1 MIAPDRSLEL
11 ELLREGER
19 GVRRRGK
26 EGAGGKGVSGP
37 GWTAESRRKLS
48 APEVKGSLS
57 LM

>member
-1 MIAPDRSLEL
+1 MIAPERSLEL

-37 GWTAESRRKLS
+37 GWTAESRRKLP
-48 APEVKGSLS
+48 APEVKGSPS
-57 LM
+57 